1 MDPTCRRPPHSSPTK
16 SPRTGPEQA
25 IRELTRRSVLA
36 AATTLGLLGR
46 SPRSIAANSRERLVW
61 GTHISL
67 APTWLDPAET
77 GGVITPFMMLYAIHD
92 ALVKPMPNDPEQLCL
107 AESYAPSEDGLT
119 HEFVLRA
126 NATFHNGEPVT
137 AEDVKFSFRRY
148 HGNAARFLSSKVAAI
163 DTPDPRRVVFRLNA
177 PWADFLTYYCGVT
190 GAGWIVPKKYVESVG
205 DEGFKRAP
213 IGAGPYRFV
222 SFSPGV
228 ELVLEASREYWRR
241 VPSVKNLIFR
251 VIPDETTRLAAL
263 KRGEVDVAYSIR
275 GELAEEVRRTPGL
288 ELKAIALNGAQWL
301 YFPDQW
307 DAKSPW
313 HDVRVRRAARLALNR
328 DEINRALTLGY
339 SEITDTIVPKSF
351 KFYWEPP
358 KISYDPTKAR
368 ALLTEAGY
376 RNGFDAGDYYCDA
389 SYSNLA
395 EASLNYLGEVGIRAK
410 LRPIERAAFLK
421 GYAEKK
427 YRNIIQGGSGAF
439 GNAATRMEMF
449 VVKGGNYAY
458 GNYPDIDEL
467 FDRQITET
475 DVPKRQII
483 LHRMQ
488 QLMYEYA
495 IYAPIWQLGFL
506 SGQGSRVEE
515 SGLGLIAGYPY
526 SAPYEDVGLKP
537 GA

>member
-1 MDPTCRRPPHSSPTK
+1 MDSTRRRSPHSSP
-16 SPRTGPEQA
+16 SESAPEA
-25 IRELTRRSVLA
+25 TPKLTRRNVVA
-36 AATTLGLLGR
+36 AATTLGLLGA
-46 SPRSIAANSRERLVW
+46 SAGSIAANSKVRLVW

-67 APTWLDPAET
+67 APTWLEPAET
-77 GGVITPFMMLYAIHD
+77 GSVITPFMILYAIHD

-126 NATFHNGEPVT
+126 NATFHNGAPVT
-137 AEDVKFSFRRY
+137 AEDVKFSFQRY
-148 HGNAARFLSSKVAAI
+148 RGNAARFLSSKVAAI
-163 DTPDPRRVVFRLNA
+163 DTPDQRRVVFRLNA
-177 PWADFLTYYCGVT
+177 PWGDFLTYYSGVT
-190 GAGWIVPKKYVESVG
+190 GAGWIVPKRYVESVG

-213 IGAGPYRFV
+213 IGAGPYKFV
-222 SFSPGV
+222 SFSPGI
-228 ELVLEASREYWRR
+228 ELVLEAFREYWRHA
-241 VPSVKNLIFR
+241 PSVKNLIFR

-263 KRGEVDVAYSIR
+263 KRGEVDIAYSIR

-307 DAKSPW
+307 DPKSPW
-313 HDVRVRRAARLALNR
+313 HDVRVRRAARSALNR

-351 KFYWEPP
+351 KFYWQPP
-358 KISYDPTKAR
+358 KITYNPTQTR
-368 ALLTEAGY
+368 ALLAEAGY

-439 GNAATRMEMF
+439 GNAATRMETF
-449 VVKGGNYAY
+449 VVKGGSYAY
-458 GNYPDIDEL
+458 GSYPDIDEL
-467 FDRQITET
+467 FDSQIAET
-475 DVPKRQII
+475 DVEKRETI
-483 LHRMQ
+483 LHRIQ

-506 SGQGSRVEE
+506 SGQGFRVEE
-515 SGLGLIAGYPY
+515 SGLGLITGYPY
-526 SAPYEDVGLKP
+526 SAPYEDVRLKA
-537 GA
+537 GT